1 MTALFQA
8 HSGLRFLVLLA
19 GAAHVLLC
27 AVSLA
32 LKQPYGKPG
41 RILGSAF
48 AGLVH
53 LQVLLGFALVTVRA
67 WYPQL
72 AGHLACMLLAAIV
85 AQTMMSLNRRSANPG
100 WKKPLIGSAVA
111 LALIFAGIA
120 AIVRGLFTMT
130 PG

>member
-1 MTALFQA
+1 LRRRMKNAIDLRGTGLRLSGRRRCARNANLEHTILDEGDRSEYVARMTALFQA

-72 AGHLACMLLAAIV
+72 AGHLACM
-85 AQTMMSLNRRSANPG
+85 
-100 WKKPLIGSAVA
+100 
-111 LALIFAGIA
+111 
-120 AIVRGLFTMT
+120 
-130 PG
+130 